1 MRLGFQGR
9 YLELWCAGKCTCNY
23 LLGVIVIILFD
34 KLWNLLGS
42 KGLFQQVHD
51 PNGQHDA
58 ASHLAETIALVGHPP
73 RALLAK
79 PKAMSQRNWPE
90 PVTNTLVSFATMLR
104 NSSVILSLTQKAG

>member
-73 RALLAK
+73 GHCSRN
-79 PKAMSQRNWPE
+79 QRPCH
-90 PVTNTLVSFATMLR
+90 SATGL
-104 NSSVILSLTQKAG
+104 NLSLTHW